1 MMEMDQYA
9 MDSGMRNPSES
20 AGDPPPIY
28 EEEFEA
34 LAEMIGFDM
43 PEVMVD
49 LLDTYIEEPNGLV
62 ETIRTLGRTDLAS
75 PALMRAAHSLK
86 SSSAS
91 VGAMPLSALCAD
103 LENYLRGI
111 GDELDVETQIQRID
125 YEYGRVTKELA
136 VRREALLNT

>member
-1 MMEMDQYA
+1 ME
-9 MDSGMRNPSES
+9 SGMRKSSES

-49 LLDTYIEEPNGLV
+49 LLDTYIEESNGLV
-62 ETIRTLGRTDLAS
+62 ETIRTLGRTDLGS
-75 PALMRAAHSLK
+75 QALLRAAHSLK

-91 VGAMPLSALCAD
+91 VGAMPLSVLCAD
-103 LENYLRGI
+103 LENHLRGI
-111 GDELDVETQIQRID
+111 GDELDVEDQIQRID
-125 YEYGRVTKELA
+125 YEYGRVSTELA
-136 VRREALLNT
+136 ARRETLLNT